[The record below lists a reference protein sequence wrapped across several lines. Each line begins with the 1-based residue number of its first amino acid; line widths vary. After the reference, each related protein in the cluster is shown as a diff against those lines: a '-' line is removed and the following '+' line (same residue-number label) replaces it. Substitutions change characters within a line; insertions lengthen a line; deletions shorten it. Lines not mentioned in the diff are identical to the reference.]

1 MDLSV
6 IIVNY
11 NVRHFLDQCLSSVYR
26 ALKDTT
32 GEVIVVDNN
41 SADGSCSLVTEK
53 YPGVK
58 LIRNETNRGFSTA
71 NNQGIKIS
79 EGRYILLLNP
89 DTIVPEGAFKRCI
102 SFMDENPLAGA
113 AGLRMLDGRGKY
125 LPESKRGLPTPRV
138 SFFRISGLYRLFPR
152 SAEINRYYLGNLD
165 PSLENQVD
173 VLTGA
178 FMFLRREALEKAGL
192 LDESFFM
199 YGEDIDL
206 SYRIT
211 LAGFSLYYLPDP
223 AIIHFKGESTKK
235 SEINYVIH
243 FYRAMIIFA
252 RKHFK
257 NSNSSL
263 YLTLIQLAVLIRGA
277 ITIAGRWLKKV
288 IFPLSEAALIFV
300 VVSGFSRLWGSYRF
314 GDPYY
319 YPDIFTSLV
328 IPAYSIAWTTG
339 LVIWGGYRRR
349 MSIPVILK
357 GVLTGSLLILVI
369 YALLPAELRFS
380 RAVVLSG
387 SAFILVLSLSIRIL
401 LAYTGLVYLKG
412 LPRRVKR

>member
-1 MDLSV
+1 M
-6 IIVNY
+6 
-11 NVRHFLDQCLSSVYR
+11 
-26 ALKDTT
+26 
-32 GEVIVVDNN
+32 
-41 SADGSCSLVTEK
+41 
-53 YPGVK
+53 
-58 LIRNETNRGFSTA
+58 RNETNRGFSTA

-401 LAYTGLVYLKG
+401 LSSGLVYLKAIPEG
-412 LPRRVKR
+412 